1 MCSSDLLEELPKHLY
16 FTYPEDLD
24 MMNRALAHP
33 LAVQRIHQPYAG
45 SENPL
50 LSSKRQ
56 EWYLDEEGMLEEL
69 LAEL

>member
-1 MCSSDLLEELPKHLY
+1 
-16 FTYPEDLD
+16 

>member
-1 MCSSDLLEELPKHLY
+1 
-16 FTYPEDLD
+16 
-24 MMNRALAHP
+24 MMNRALSHA

-50 LSSKRQ
+50 RSSKRQ
-56 EWYLDEEGMLEEL
+56 EWYLDEEGMLGEL